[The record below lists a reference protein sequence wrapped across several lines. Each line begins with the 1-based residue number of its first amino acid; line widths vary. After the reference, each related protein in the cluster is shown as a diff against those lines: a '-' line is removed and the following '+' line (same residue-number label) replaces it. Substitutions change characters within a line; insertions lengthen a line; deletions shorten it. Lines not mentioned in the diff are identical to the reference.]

1 MKINTFN
8 IVFLLKDTGISLT
21 KGVVE
26 QDMVISDFWW
36 NHKFPFVYKQ
46 IQGSLEGES
55 SNYWVWGHLLL
66 FHPCIPYWKQYIK
79 DINVHVWLSYV
90 RLTLEI

>member
-26 QDMVISDFWW
+26 QDMVISDF
-36 NHKFPFVYKQ
+36 
-46 IQGSLEGES
+46 
-55 SNYWVWGHLLL
+55 
-66 FHPCIPYWKQYIK
+66 
-79 DINVHVWLSYV
+79 
-90 RLTLEI
+90 